1 MPNTHTRGPATLGN
15 KFKKK
20 AVPTPQPRCC
30 CQHSLL
36 QGLIATMAS
45 PVLLTLSIQSTSEPV
60 VVQRDGYA
68 AAKQARAAAGAA
80 SAHNEAA
87 LLLNNV
93 RVLNAVAATTSEPT
107 DVLVQAGRVGWHYG
121 PIQLHNAA
129 RFHAIARAR
138 VGC

>member
-1 MPNTHTRGPATLGN
+1 
-15 KFKKK
+15 
-20 AVPTPQPRCC
+20 
-30 CQHSLL
+30 
-36 QGLIATMAS
+36 MAS
-45 PVLLTLSIQSTSEPV
+45 TVLLTLSIQSTSEPV
-60 VVQRDGYA
+60 VAQRDGYA
-68 AAKQARAAAGAA
+68 AAKRARAAAGAG

-107 DVLVQAGRVGWHYG
+107 DVLVQAGRVGWHHG

-129 RFHAIARAR
+129 RFHAIARAH